1 MPESRHIVY
10 GVVPTLA
17 RIGARFRRDLRRI
30 SNKLRFAYQSAGV
43 MLRLP
48 SLGIGFTWRVILNQV
63 RFTGVQALPF
73 LSFVSAVVSV
83 LIVIQVLDQATKVGF
98 EAIIGTVFVAG
109 LIREMGPLLTAV
121 VVIGRSGTAIA
132 AELGTNRVMEE
143 ITALET
149 MGIDPLHYVVFP
161 RLVGV
166 TVATVCLVVYFDGI
180 ALFFGYLAAQL
191 TTGMGLA
198 TYLRYIIDELTV
210 ADFYVTGLKGLL
222 FGIIIAL
229 LPSFHGLVVRRVP
242 TEVPK
247 AVTRAVVEC
256 LALVFLVSAIVS
268 MVFYY

>member
-1 MPESRHIVY
+1 MSSPRQAEY
-10 GVVPTLA
+10 GVAPTLA
-17 RIGARFRRDLRRI
+17 RLGSRARRHIRSI
-30 SNKLRFAYQSAGV
+30 SNKFRFAIQSAGV

-48 SLGIGFTWRVILNQV
+48 ALGIGFTWRVILNQV

-73 LSFVSAVVSV
+73 LAFVSAVVSV
-83 LIVIQVLDQATKVGF
+83 LIVIQVLDQATWVGF
-98 EAIIGTVFVAG
+98 ETIIGTVFVAG

-166 TVATVCLVVYFDGI
+166 TIATICLVIFFDGI
-180 ALFFGYLAAQL
+180 ALFFGFIAAQL
-191 TTGMGLA
+191 TTGMGF
-198 TYLRYIIDELTV
+198 TTFLRYIIDELTM
-210 ADFYVTGLKGLL
+210 ADLYVTGLKGLL

-229 LPSFHGLVVRRVP
+229 LPSFHGLVVRQVP

-268 MVFYY
+268 MIFYY

>member
-1 MPESRHIVY
+1 MSPGRQFEFGAASS
-10 GVVPTLA
+10 LA
-17 RIGARFRRDLRRI
+17 HIGARFRRNLRRL
-30 SNKLRFAYQSAGV
+30 SNKIRFAYQTIGV
-43 MLRLP
+43 VARLP

-63 RFTGVQALPF
+63 KFTGIQALPF
-73 LSFVSAVVSV
+73 LSFVSAVVSF
-83 LIVIQVLDQATKVGF
+83 LIVIQVLNQASKVGF
-98 EAIIGTVFVAG
+98 EAIIGTVFAAG

-143 ITALET
+143 ITALEA

-166 TVATVCLVVYFDGI
+166 TLATVCLVVYFDAI
-180 ALFFGYLAAQL
+180 AVFFGYVAAQL
-191 TTGMGLA
+191 TTGMGLS
-198 TYLRYIIDELTV
+198 TFLRYILDELTL

-222 FGIIIAL
+222 FGAIIAL
-229 LPSFHGLVVRRVP
+229 LPSFHGLVVSHAP

-256 LALVFLVSAIVS
+256 LALVFLVSAVVS
-268 MVFYY
+268 VLFYY